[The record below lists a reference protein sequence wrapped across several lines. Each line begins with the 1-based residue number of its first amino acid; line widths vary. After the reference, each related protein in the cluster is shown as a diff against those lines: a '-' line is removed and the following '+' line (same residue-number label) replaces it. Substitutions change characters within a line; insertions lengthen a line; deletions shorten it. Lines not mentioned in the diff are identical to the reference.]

1 MERKIYIYIYTRG
14 EREKE
19 RKNESACQ
27 KFIVIAGLSVI
38 RFRCS
43 ATSRPFPFSEVYLRL
58 YLREKKEREREIRR
72 ISNTRE

>member
-1 MERKIYIYIYTRG
+1 MERKIYIYIHVER

-58 YLREKKEREREIRR
+58 YLREKKKRERD
-72 ISNTRE
+72 S